1 MSGAASD
8 APANAMAALSDRATL
23 TLRPART
30 ADIPVLAALLV
41 QLYHVDL
48 PGGLRGPL
56 DAQQALVR
64 YMLEQAS
71 GALFRRYVV
80 VDAADRPLATASLR
94 HDYDRGLRA
103 MPVGTTRLAWRRLGP
118 LNTSR
123 LLVSLLRA
131 GLAPDLALGRRT
143 ALLHSVVVD
152 APLHGQGIGLWLI
165 SAIEPVA
172 RAGGAHTM
180 QLRVAVWN
188 APAQRIYRRAGYRVV
203 GRTPHWLDPLTF
215 PSEVMQKPLAEA

>member
-1 MSGAASD
+1 MTD
-8 APANAMAALSDRATL
+8 HAALR
-23 TLRPART
+23 LRPART
-30 ADIPVLAALLV
+30 ADIPLLAGLLV
-41 QLYHVDL
+41 QLYHVDM

-94 HDYDRGLRA
+94 HEYDRGLRA
-103 MPVGTTRLAWRRLGP
+103 MPTGTTRLALRRLGP
-118 LNTSR
+118 FNTTR
-123 LLVSLLRA
+123 LIVSLLRV
-131 GLAPDLALGRRT
+131 GLAPDLPLGRRT

-152 APLHGQGIGLWLI
+152 APLRGQGIGLWLLG
-165 SAIEPVA
+165 AIEHAA
-172 RAGGAHTM
+172 RAGGARTM

-188 APAQRIYRRAGYRVV
+188 APAQRIYVRAGYRVV
-203 GRTPHWLDPLTF
+203 GRTPRWLDPLTF
-215 PSEVMQKPLAEA
+215 PTEVMQKPLAEV